1 MSTPPKSKLFPV
13 FILSHRVVM
22 TPLTRLRSEQPGDIP
37 GDLVAK
43 MYGQRASGRRLIIV
57 EATTV
62 SVLDRGHLGAL
73 DLHVG

>member
-43 MYGQRASGRRLIIV
+43 MYGQRA
-57 EATTV
+57 
-62 SVLDRGHLGAL
+62 LGETPY
-73 DLHVG
+73 HR